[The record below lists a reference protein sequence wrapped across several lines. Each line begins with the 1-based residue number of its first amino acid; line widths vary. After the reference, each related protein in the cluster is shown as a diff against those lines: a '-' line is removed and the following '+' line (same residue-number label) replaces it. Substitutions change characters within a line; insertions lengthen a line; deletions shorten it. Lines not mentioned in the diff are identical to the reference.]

1 MTANPA
7 DAAPGKGAKGPT
19 RLRRL
24 RDAEPTRTIV
34 SDLRTL
40 AKMAITAGLAWW
52 LGNAAGQARPVFAA
66 LVPVLVI
73 RSDTTATLRGSL
85 GRVVGVLLGVALGL
99 GSLEIAR
106 PSPLTVGLTVAVA
119 LVIDRLVQ
127 GLPHVELD
135 TRNQTAVSSL
145 IMLFVAS
152 SVTSYAV
159 ARLWETAM
167 GGALALLVD
176 GLDDGIGRWLRQH
189 SVPAGNEQPA

>member
-1 MTANPA
+1 MTANSA
-7 DAAPGKGAKGPT
+7 YAAPEKGAKRPA

-24 RDAEPTRTIV
+24 REAEPTRTV
-34 SDLRTL
+34 LSDFRTL

-52 LGNAAGQARPVFAA
+52 LGNLAGQPRPVFAA

-73 RSDTTATLRGSL
+73 RSDTTATMRGSL
-85 GRVVGVLLGVALGL
+85 GRVVGVLLGVGLGL

-119 LVIDRLVQ
+119 LVVDRFVG

-135 TRNQTAVSSL
+135 TRSQTAVSAL

-159 ARLWETAM
+159 ARLWETAI

-176 GLDDGIGRWLRQH
+176 GLDDGIGRWLHHR
-189 SVPAGNEQPA
+189 SARTDKEPG